1 MEALIQAR
9 VGKDSQRERMT
20 KSEITELKA
29 NLGLVLRGD
38 VVILKALMA
47 DLDRLLSE
55 RPEVQIVHKH
65 VSASKLWIKEGG
77 DMNEED
83 PAEA

>member
-1 MEALIQAR
+1 
-9 VGKDSQRERMT
+9 MT

-38 VVILKALMA
+38 FVVLKALMT
-47 DLDRLLSE
+47 DLDRLLAK

-65 VSASKLWIKEGG
+65 VSASKLWIREGDG
-77 DMNEED
+77 MNEED
-83 PAEA
+83 TTEA